1 LGVAREHHPADLPS
15 ERHTAQSST
24 VLLGQR
30 ARKKWRTSSPNHPLG
45 RGSAEWR
52 GCSSPGLVA
61 TPRLAD
67 TARAAVAVNT
77 WSFFFPPPLEGGRG
91 RAFWRRGGRT
101 RASHGAD
108 PLPRRAPRY
117 ARLGASPTLAG
128 PRAATAA
135 VLSPHLAR
143 RCAPHLTWLLRS
155 YRVKRLCLVTHIHP
169 RPAPQ
174 TAVCISSGPGEG
186 QCA

>member
-1 LGVAREHHPADLPS
+1 MSCQPRFLSTGSGVRARHTIVVKRHAYPASPCNLNRSWGKHCKEDAREGPPVSRTVRSRYAPHKESTTQPAARRGPLGVAREHHPADLPS

-77 WSFFFPPPLEGGRG
+77 RSFFSAAPRG
-91 RAFWRRGGRT
+91 RQGSSLLEEGRED
-101 RASHGAD
+101 ASQPWG
-108 PLPRRAPRY
+108 
-117 ARLGASPTLAG
+117 
-128 PRAATAA
+128 
-135 VLSPHLAR
+135 
-143 RCAPHLTWLLRS
+143 
-155 YRVKRLCLVTHIHP
+155 
-169 RPAPQ
+169 
-174 TAVCISSGPGEG
+174 
-186 QCA
+186 